1 MRELSSG
8 ALSAAIEPLLAEGR
22 LTEAEEAA
30 LEILGRAEE
39 GGETAINAS
48 LHLLSIRHTRADLEG
63 ALEVGDRLL
72 SWDLLG
78 LLPELQLRALEQV
91 GKVHLELGQFK
102 DAMRFFNAALHLAI
116 KQKLTSWKGKLLGA
130 IAEVYVE
137 IGEYAKAELINDS
150 SGEALRESIEEE
162 LSQSPIGKSLG
173 AATAKLNKRLRLEY
187 DMVQVLRRRGARIA
201 ELRRQYNRAIYY
213 LEGIS
218 QYHHPQ
224 RSRST
229 EGQEPAVEDQLA
241 AVDPAVLVDLGR
253 LYARVK
259 YEDDARFVLER
270 ALAGARQLKKPTVEL
285 LAEHQL
291 GHMSLE
297 AGNPANALEQFSR
310 AVILAERSV
319 FALRMERHRSAL
331 WASYDSIF
339 SDAVVAAV
347 SANEISA
354 TFELLERGR
363 ARATLGALRN
373 HDTLVAASPRL
384 GNVASRYAEAR
395 RAWKDEVANHA
406 KAERES
412 NSVLLTNLG
421 GSIERLQR
429 ERDRLAEEIR
439 SLSPLDA
446 TLTDIEVTKLKD
458 LYDSLDSGTCF
469 IEFFV
474 GDNAVFGVFVTNSG
488 ASVTNSSIKRES
500 LRDDIARYRR
510 LLDAES
516 GVVELHSGSTPP
528 MRPEEVVRERARMS
542 DQFYALLFGTY
553 FRNNKVPARLVISAH
568 DVLHELPF
576 ATLGSTY
583 PLGQQIEVL
592 VTPSAS
598 IFLAML
604 ERGSH
609 CSVSD
614 KVSVLTDPQSSDPEW
629 ALPYARDEA
638 ESIRAVFPQATI
650 FPGEEATVETFI
662 REISTCAILHV
673 ACHAEFNHDVPLMS
687 RLRLAD
693 GTITVADVYK
703 LTIPSSVVVLSACQT
718 GASEYSRSG
727 ELVGLVQSLLVAGAD
742 AVVATHWPIA
752 DAATSVL
759 MKAFYGHLV
768 AGDQVALALRK
779 AQSEMCHPVASE
791 KPRWTRK
798 WGASSDFPDYGAP
811 YFWGAFA
818 AYGVPRTTR
827 QSIGLLNEL

>member
-1 MRELSSG
+1 L
-8 ALSAAIEPLLAEGR
+8 
-22 LTEAEEAA
+22 
-30 LEILGRAEE
+30 
-39 GGETAINAS
+39 
-48 LHLLSIRHTRADLEG
+48 
-63 ALEVGDRLL
+63 
-72 SWDLLG
+72 
-78 LLPELQLRALEQV
+78 
-91 GKVHLELGQFK
+91 
-102 DAMRFFNAALHLAI
+102 
-116 KQKLTSWKGKLLGA
+116 
-130 IAEVYVE
+130 
-137 IGEYAKAELINDS
+137 
-150 SGEALRESIEEE
+150 
-162 LSQSPIGKSLG
+162 
-173 AATAKLNKRLRLEY
+173 
-187 DMVQVLRRRGARIA
+187 
-201 ELRRQYNRAIYY
+201 
-213 LEGIS
+213 
-218 QYHHPQ
+218 
-224 RSRST
+224 
-229 EGQEPAVEDQLA
+229 
-241 AVDPAVLVDLGR
+241 
-253 LYARVK
+253 
-259 YEDDARFVLER
+259 
-270 ALAGARQLKKPTVEL
+270 
-285 LAEHQL
+285 
-291 GHMSLE
+291 
-297 AGNPANALEQFSR
+297 
-310 AVILAERSV
+310 
-319 FALRMERHRSAL
+319 
-331 WASYDSIF
+331 
-339 SDAVVAAV
+339 
-347 SANEISA
+347 
-354 TFELLERGR
+354 
-363 ARATLGALRN
+363 
-373 HDTLVAASPRL
+373 
-384 GNVASRYAEAR
+384 
-395 RAWKDEVANHA
+395 
-406 KAERES
+406 
-412 NSVLLTNLG
+412 
-421 GSIERLQR
+421 
-429 ERDRLAEEIR
+429 
-439 SLSPLDA
+439 LSPLDA

-458 LYDSLDSGTCF
+458 LYDSLDSSTCF
-469 IEFFV
+469 VEFFV

-553 FRNNKVPARLVISAH
+553 FRDNKLPARFVISAH

-609 CSVSD
+609 RSVND
-614 KVSVLTDPQSSDPEW
+614 KVSVLTDPQSSDREW

-638 ESIRAVFPQATI
+638 ESIRAVLPQAKI
-650 FPGEEATVETFI
+650 FPGEKATVETFI